1 MKLIET
7 FKKMGSDELIDVN
20 PAPILEFL
28 EDDHPSI
35 VSRIRTIRNAIMEM
49 NRE

>member
-1 MKLIET
+1 
-7 FKKMGSDELIDVN
+7 MGSDELIDVN

-35 VSRIRTIRNAIMEM
+35 VSRIRTIRNAIVEM